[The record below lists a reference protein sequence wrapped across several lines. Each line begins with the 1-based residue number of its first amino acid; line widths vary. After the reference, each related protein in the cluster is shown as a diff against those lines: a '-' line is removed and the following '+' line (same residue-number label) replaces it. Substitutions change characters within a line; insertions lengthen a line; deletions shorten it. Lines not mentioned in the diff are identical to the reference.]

1 MSTDLLIVGGGP
13 AGLMAGLL
21 FARAG
26 ASVRVVEKH
35 PDFLHDFRGDTV
47 HPSTMEVLAGLGLLD
62 RFLQRPHQRLQR
74 AELRI
79 GGRDMV
85 VGDLSRV
92 RSRTPFIAMMP
103 QWEFLDFLRAEA
115 SRYPDFRL
123 DMATPVAAY
132 LQEDGRI
139 AGVRLANGEEVR
151 ATLTIAADG
160 RHSLVRRHELL
171 PVKDLGSPIDVFWFE
186 LPKRTAEAGT
196 LRIAVDRGRILVR
209 VDRGSYWQCA
219 LVFAKGGANDLK
231 ARGIGAIRSEIEAIE
246 PRLGSIAGDLVEL
259 DQLHLLE
266 VSLDR
271 LKRWHRPGLLAIG
284 DAAHAMSPM
293 GGIGINLA
301 IQDAV
306 AAANLLAEPLA
317 KGENVDRLL
326 QRVQRRRE
334 GSTKL
339 IQLVQKIT
347 QDWVLA
353 PVLRRNQLLSKP
365 PLPLLVLERFPALRR
380 IPGRAIAL
388 GIRRERVEPLVAKA
402 A

>member
-1 MSTDLLIVGGGP
+1 LTDLLIVGGGP

-21 FARAG
+21 FARTG
-26 ASVRVVEKH
+26 ASVRVIEKH
-35 PDFLHDFRGDTV
+35 ADFLHDFRGDTV
-47 HPSTMEVLAGLGLLD
+47 HPSTMEVLAGLDLLD

-85 VGDLSRV
+85 VGDLTRV

-103 QWEFLDFLRAEA
+103 QWEFLDFLRGEA
-115 SRYPDFRL
+115 SHYPNFRL
-123 DMATPVAAY
+123 DMGAPVDAY
-132 LQEDGRI
+132 VDEGGRI
-139 AGVRLANGEEVR
+139 RGVRLASGEEVR
-151 ATLTIAADG
+151 ANLTIAADG
-160 RHSLVRRHELL
+160 RHSLVRRHQLL

-186 LPKRTAEAGT
+186 LPKRTADAGT

-209 VDRGSYWQCA
+209 VDRGTYWQCA
-219 LVFAKGGANDLK
+219 LVFPKGRADDLK
-231 ARGIGAIRSEIEAIE
+231 ARGIGAIRAEIEAVE
-246 PRLGSIAGDLVEL
+246 PRLGSIASNLVAL

-317 KGENVDRLL
+317 RGESVDRLL
-326 QRVQRRRE
+326 GHVQRRRE

-339 IQLVQKIT
+339 IQLIQKIA

-353 PVLRRNQLLSKP
+353 PVLRQHAVLSKP

-388 GIRRERVEPLVAKA
+388 GIRRERVGLLVAKA